1 MGKFPYPGS
10 DAGEKENFHSTKISS
25 QRITA
30 PVAYGVL
37 RPRSAALRVRR
48 SRLRRDLFRMICQP
62 RFDYARTAHRVA
74 RREDHILFVSE
85 GAPSLTL
92 RLRSTVPLRLEG
104 GDAVA
109 EFTLRAGQSAAFVL
123 EQGADANRN
132 RLRSRLIMSPART
145 KKRKTSGVSGS
156 ASPNIAAG
164 GAKRSIDRHSR

>member
-1 MGKFPYPGS
+1 
-10 DAGEKENFHSTKISS
+10 
-25 QRITA
+25 
-30 PVAYGVL
+30 
-37 RPRSAALRVRR
+37 
-48 SRLRRDLFRMICQP
+48 MICQP

-123 EQGADANRN
+123 EQAADANRN
-132 RLRSRLIMSPART
+132 RLRSRLDY
-145 KKRKTSGVSGS
+145 VSGAFKETVNFWRQWS

-164 GAKRSIDRHSR
+164 GAKRSIDRRSR